1 MGGVTPLPRA
11 TIKPNRSKPMT
22 DFSALA
28 SASSLDLAIAEAQGK
43 VTVTRLPRRN
53 ARRSEC
59 VMSRVGGGGTRW
71 NNSTGGNGRLKA
83 GQLRPEEIA
92 LKSALR

>member
-1 MGGVTPLPRA
+1 
-11 TIKPNRSKPMT
+11 MT

-28 SASSLDLAIAEAQGK
+28 AASSLDLLIAEAQGK
-43 VTVTRLPRRN
+43 VKVTRLPRRS

-59 VMSRVGGGGTRW
+59 VMSRVGGASTRW
-71 NNSTGGNGRLKA
+71 SNSTGGNGRLKA
-83 GQLRPEEIA
+83 GQLRPDEIA

>member
-1 MGGVTPLPRA
+1 MNFTTA
-11 TIKPNRSKPMT
+11 TK
-22 DFSALA
+22 
-28 SASSLDLAIAEAQGK
+28 LDLAIAEAQGHIK
-43 VTVTRLPRRN
+43 VTRLPVRCPRK
-53 ARRSEC
+53 SEL
-59 VMSRVGGGGTRW
+59 VMSRVGGAGTRW

>member
-1 MGGVTPLPRA
+1 MNFTTA
-11 TIKPNRSKPMT
+11 TK
-22 DFSALA
+22 
-28 SASSLDLAIAEAQGK
+28 LDLAIAEARGEFK
-43 VTVTRLPRRN
+43 VTRLPIRY
-53 ARRSEC
+53 ARKSEL
-59 VMSRVGGGGTRW
+59 VMSRVGGGSSTRW